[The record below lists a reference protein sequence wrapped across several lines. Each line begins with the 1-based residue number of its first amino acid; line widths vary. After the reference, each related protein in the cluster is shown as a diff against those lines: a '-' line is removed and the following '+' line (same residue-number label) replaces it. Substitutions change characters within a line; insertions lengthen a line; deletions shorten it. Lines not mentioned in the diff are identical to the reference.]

1 MTTQYKALDQKQS
14 RRAWV
19 FLMFT
24 TKHTTFRPHSEPGRK
39 GFRKEW
45 HAEQA
50 THGYDEGKLVGHGVG
65 MLNAMDGV
73 EH

>member
-1 MTTQYKALDQKQS
+1 MVVRYKLDLVQS

-24 TKHTTFRPHSEPGRK
+24 TNASFKPHFEPGRK

-45 HAEQA
+45 HEESA
-50 THGYDEGKLVGHGVG
+50 THGYDEGKLVGHGIG
-65 MLNAMDGV
+65 MLNSMDGIG
-73 EH
+73 HD